1 MTVGLHG
8 SSANGL
14 RAGNLNVSGSRS
26 CGTASSNVQA
36 PSREEGGRAVGSRER
51 RLSLT
56 ADPPPHLPSLTAVA
70 LSAQLSS
77 VFSWRMAQKENA
89 YPWPYNSLKSYSG
102 LNTLPQRV
110 LRKEPAVTSTL
121 ALMNRT
127 SDQCT
132 AAPGQKLSENV
143 SRGPTALR
151 TLTIDDFE
159 IGRPLGK
166 GKFGNVYLAREK
178 KSQFIVALKILF
190 KSQIEKEG
198 VEHQLRR
205 EIEIQAH
212 LKHPNILQLY
222 NYFYDRRRIYLI
234 LEYAPRGEL
243 YKELQKNRT
252 FDEQRTATIMEEL
265 SDALMY
271 CHKKKVIHR
280 DIKPEN
286 LLLGLQGELKIADF
300 GWSVHAP
307 SLRRKTMCGTL
318 DYLPPE
324 MIEGRMHNEMVD
336 LWCIGVLCYELLVG
350 NPPFETA
357 NHSETYRRIVK
368 VDLKFPPSVPE
379 GAKDL
384 ISKLLKHNPSERLP
398 LAQVA
403 AHPWVRAHSQRVLS
417 PSALQP
423 GS

>member
-1 MTVGLHG
+1 TDSVV
-8 SSANGL
+8 A
-14 RAGNLNVSGSRS
+14 SGQGTTGFFRDS
-26 CGTASSNVQA
+26 CSGKGQVIRQF
-36 PSREEGGRAVGSRER
+36 
-51 RLSLT
+51 
-56 ADPPPHLPSLTAVA
+56 PPPFPL
-70 LSAQLSS
+70 
-77 VFSWRMAQKENA
+77 RMAQKENA
-89 YPWPYNSLKSYSG
+89 YPWPCGRPTAQPG

-110 LRKEPAVTSTL
+110 LRKDPVTPS
-121 ALMNRT
+121 ALVLMSRSNA
-127 SDQCT
+127 QPT
-132 AAPGQKLSENV
+132 AAPGQKVVEN
-143 SRGPTALR
+143 SSGTPNIPKRSF
-151 TLTIDDFE
+151 TIDDFE

-178 KSQFIVALKILF
+178 KSHFIVALKVLF

-212 LKHPNILQLY
+212 LQHPNILRLY

-243 YKELQKNRT
+243 YKELQKSRT

-265 SDALMY
+265 ADALTY
-271 CHKKKVIHR
+271 CHAKKVIHR

-286 LLLGLQGELKIADF
+286 LLLGLRGELKIADF

-324 MIEGRMHNEMVD
+324 MIEGRTHNEKVD

-350 NPPFETA
+350 NPPFESA
-357 NHSETYRRIVK
+357 SHNETYRRIVK
-368 VDLKFPPSVPE
+368 VDLKFPPSVPM
-379 GAKDL
+379 GAQDL

-398 LAQVA
+398 LAQVS
-403 AHPWVRAHSQRVLS
+403 AHPWVRAHSRRVLP
-417 PSALQP
+417 PSAPQSVP
-423 GS
+423 